1 MAMTTSTPAVRPSSV
16 FTSATNGRFGG
27 ALGPAAFSCA
37 SLALALLGPGVGEVR
52 AEALCA
58 TDDRSREV
66 CLGAPATRIAALSPG
81 ATELVYAAGAGEK
94 VVAVVAYSDYP
105 PEAQEVQSVGSH
117 TRIDLEALVTL
128 TPDLVIG
135 WMTGNPPE
143 QLETIEALGIPVF
156 YIEPRDFEGV
166 SSAVERLALLAD
178 TREEGDR
185 VAAEFRDGMA
195 ALAER
200 YANAE
205 PVAVFYQVWD
215 EPLMTINDEHL
226 IGKVLTLCSGVNV
239 FGELSR
245 LVPRI
250 DDESVLAADPEAIL
264 AGGMGEENRQ
274 WLTHWEQ
281 YPGLTAVAQ
290 DNLYFVP
297 PSLIQRP
304 TPRLLEGSRLFCEK
318 LDRARDKR

>member
-1 MAMTTSTPAVRPSSV
+1 MCILAS
-16 FTSATNGRFGG
+16 NGRFSG
-27 ALGPAAFSCA
+27 ALGPAIVSCA
-37 SLALALLGPGVGEVR
+37 LLALALSGVGVS
-52 AEALCA
+52 EARPEAICA
-58 TDDRSREV
+58 IDDRSREV
-66 CLGAPATRIAALSPG
+66 CLESPATRIATLSPG

-105 PEAQEVQSVGSH
+105 PEAKEVHSVGSH
-117 TRIDLEALVTL
+117 TRMDLETLVSL
-128 TPDLVIG
+128 RPDLVIG
-135 WMTGNPPE
+135 WVTGNPSE
-143 QLETIEALGIPVF
+143 QLETIESLDIPVF

-166 SSAVERLALLAD
+166 STAIERLALLAD
-178 TREEGDR
+178 TREEGER
-185 VAAEFRDGMA
+185 VANEFRHGMEK
-195 ALAER
+195 LAER
-200 YANAE
+200 YADAE
-205 PVAVFYQVWD
+205 PMQVFYQVWD

-226 IGKVLTLCSGVNV
+226 IGKVLALCGGINL

-264 AGGMGEENRQ
+264 AGGMGEENRD

-281 YPGLTAVAQ
+281 YSSLTAVERE
-290 DNLYFVP
+290 NLYFVP

-318 LDRARDKR
+318 LDHARDKR

>member
-1 MAMTTSTPAVRPSSV
+1 MINWIPRV
-16 FTSATNGRFGG
+16 
-27 ALGPAAFSCA
+27 ALL
-37 SLALALLGPGVGEVR
+37 SLALCSALPLSARTWADACVI
-52 AEALCA
+52 
-58 TDDRSREV
+58 DDSAREV
-66 CLGAPATRIAALSPG
+66 CLEAPAQRIAALSPG

-105 PEAQEVQSVGSH
+105 PEAREVQSVGSH
-117 TRIDLEALVTL
+117 TRVDLETLVSL
-128 TPDLVIG
+128 RPDLVIG
-135 WMTGNPPE
+135 WTTGNPPE
-143 QLETIEALGIPVF
+143 QLEAIEALGIPVF

-166 SSAVERLALLAD
+166 ASAIERLASLAG
-178 TREEGDR
+178 TREQGHRE
-185 VAAEFRDGMA
+185 AAEFREDMA

-205 PVAVFYQVWD
+205 PVRVFYQVWD

-226 IGKVLTLCSGVNV
+226 IGKVLSFCGGVNV
-239 FGELSR
+239 FGELAR

-250 DDESVLAADPEAIL
+250 DDEAILNADPEAIL
-264 AGGMGEENRQ
+264 AGGMGEENRE

-281 YPGLTAVAQ
+281 YPNLSAIQ
-290 DNLYFVP
+290 HDDLYFVP

-318 LDRARDKR
+318 LDRVRDKR